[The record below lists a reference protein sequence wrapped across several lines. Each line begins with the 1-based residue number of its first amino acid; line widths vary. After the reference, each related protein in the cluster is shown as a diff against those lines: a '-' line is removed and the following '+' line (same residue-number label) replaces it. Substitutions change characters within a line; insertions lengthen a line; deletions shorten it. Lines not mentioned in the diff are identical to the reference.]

1 MRIFRNEATGYI
13 SHRLHRKEEFLY
25 EELTYKI
32 VGIGMKIHRELGP
45 GFLEAVYEEARIIEL
60 QEASI
65 IFKNQVE
72 LDVYYRGEKLNKK
85 YRAGFIIDD
94 KVLVELKGTHGFT
107 ETDEAQMINYLK
119 ASKLQVGL
127 MLNFGKSSLEWKR
140 IVY

>member
-1 MRIFRNEATGYI
+1 MRQ
-13 SHRLHRKEEFLY
+13 RKEEFLY

-45 GFLEAVYEEARIIEL
+45 GFLEAVYEEAMIIEL
-60 QEASI
+60 QKAGI

-85 YRAGFIIDD
+85 YRADFIIDD
-94 KVLVELKGTHGFT
+94 KVLVELKGTHGLT

-119 ASKLQVGL
+119 ATKLQVGL

>member
-1 MRIFRNEATGYI
+1 MRQ
-13 SHRLHRKEEFLY
+13 RKEEFLY

-45 GFLEAVYEEARIIEL
+45 GFLEAVYEEAMIIEL
-60 QEASI
+60 QKAGI

-85 YRAGFIIDD
+85 YRADFIIDD
-94 KVLVELKGTHGFT
+94 KVLVELKGTHGLT

-119 ASKLQVGL
+119 ATKLQVGL

-140 IVY
+140 IFY

>member
-1 MRIFRNEATGYI
+1 MRQ
-13 SHRLHRKEEFLY
+13 RKEEFLY

-45 GFLEAVYEEARIIEL
+45 GFLEAVYEEAMIIEL

-85 YRAGFIIDD
+85 YRADFIIDD
-94 KVLVELKGTHGFT
+94 KVLVELKGTHGLT
-107 ETDEAQMINYLK
+107 ETNEAQMINYLK
-119 ASKLQVGL
+119 ATKLQVRL

>member
-1 MRIFRNEATGYI
+1 M
-13 SHRLHRKEEFLY
+13 SQRKEEFLH
-25 EELTYKI
+25 EEITYKI

-45 GFLEAVYEEARIIEL
+45 GFLEAVYEEAMIIEL
-60 QEASI
+60 QKAGI

-85 YRAGFIIDD
+85 YRADFIIDD
-94 KVLVELKGTHGFT
+94 KVLVELKGTHGLT

-119 ASKLQVGL
+119 ATKLQVGL

>member
-1 MRIFRNEATGYI
+1 MRQ
-13 SHRLHRKEEFLY
+13 RKEEFLY

-45 GFLEAVYEEARIIEL
+45 GFLEAVYEEAMIIEL

-72 LDVYYRGEKLNKK
+72 FDVYYRGEKLNKK
-85 YRAGFIIDD
+85 YRADFIIDD
-94 KVLVELKGTHGFT
+94 KVLVELKGTHRLT

-119 ASKLQVGL
+119 ATKLQVGL
-127 MLNFGKSSLEWKR
+127 MLNFGKSSLE
-140 IVY
+140 